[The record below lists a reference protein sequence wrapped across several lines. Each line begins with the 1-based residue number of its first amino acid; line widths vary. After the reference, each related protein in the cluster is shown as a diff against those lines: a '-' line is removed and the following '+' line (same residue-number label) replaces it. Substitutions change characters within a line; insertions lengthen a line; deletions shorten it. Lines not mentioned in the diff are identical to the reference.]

1 MLQAVGQMQSVCKCH
16 GVSSSCTTKTCWKR
30 LKPFKETGDTLKGN
44 YYKVRH
50 TTASQ
55 CCECRCNQQDTSQF
69 QHHAK
74 KSKVP
79 VHAMKA
85 YGVLEV

>member
-30 LKPFKETGDTLKGN
+30 LKPFKETGDTLKAN

-50 TTASQ
+50 TIASQ
-55 CCECRCNQQDTSQF
+55 CRESRCNQLDTSHYQ
-69 QHHAK
+69 QNVNK
-74 KSKVP
+74 NKVP
-79 VHAMKA
+79 VHAMKT
-85 YGVLEV
+85 YVVLEV